1 MNTAAPTVYVVDDD
15 AAVLKA
21 VSRLLRAAGF
31 HVATFSSP
39 HRFLHQYDSKV
50 PGCLVLDVAMP
61 DLDGLQLQQM
71 LADAGQ
77 TLPIVFLTGNADVP
91 ASVKAMKQGAVD
103 LLTKPVERDEL
114 LKSIRAALAKDQA
127 IRLTHKELA
136 EIRSRLSTLT
146 PREYEVFGHVIG
158 GRLNKQIAADIGAAE
173 KTVKIHRARMM
184 DKMKV
189 KSVAELVRLAE
200 HAQIGPSLPN
210 C

>member
-31 HVATFSSP
+31 HVVTFSSP
-39 HRFLHQYDSKV
+39 RRFLHQYDSTV

-71 LADAGQ
+71 LAEAGQ

-103 LLTKPVERDEL
+103 LLTKPVERDDL
-114 LKSIRAALAKDQA
+114 LESIRAALAKDQA
-127 IRLTHKELA
+127 IRLTHQELA
-136 EIRSRLSTLT
+136 GIRSRLSTLT

-200 HAQIGPSLPN
+200 HAQITPSLPN